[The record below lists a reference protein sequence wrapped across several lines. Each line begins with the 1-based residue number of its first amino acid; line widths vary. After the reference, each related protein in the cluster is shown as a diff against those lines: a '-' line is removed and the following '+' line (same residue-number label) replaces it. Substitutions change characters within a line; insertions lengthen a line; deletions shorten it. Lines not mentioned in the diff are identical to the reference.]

1 MIKIL
6 KMIIKSIKKNTL
18 RQSKSIIIK
27 NNNFKRIYRSC
38 IIILNLLFTTINI
51 KISKILILNK
61 LMNSKL
67 KATNKITN
75 QRYPKRNI
83 FSEKR
88 NNVYKINKGKSSK
101 TLQILEI

>member
-6 KMIIKSIKKNTL
+6 KMIIKSITKNTL

-27 NNNFKRIYRSC
+27 NNNFKRIYKRC

-88 NNVYKINKGKSSK
+88 NNVHKINKGKSSK
-101 TLQILEI
+101 THPTLEI

>member
-27 NNNFKRIYRSC
+27 NNNFKRINKSC

-88 NNVYKINKGKSSK
+88 NNVHKINKGKSSK
-101 TLQILEI
+101 THPTLEI